1 MILED
6 LKTLKR
12 EMRTLRQMAK
22 LVDLYHNQMDEFDNL
37 KMEYAFMK
45 A

>member
-1 MILED
+1 MVLED

-12 EMRTLRQMAK
+12 EMRTLKQMVK
-22 LVDLYHNQMDEFDNL
+22 LVDIYHNQMDVFDNL